1 MKLLIYIGITIG
13 GVIGSYLPVWLFHV
27 DVLSLWSILM
37 GAVGSF
43 VGLWLGYKAYQNFG
57 E

>member
-13 GVIGSYLPVWLFHV
+13 GVIGSYLPVWLFHA
-27 DVLSLWSILM
+27 DVLSVWSIVM
-37 GAVGSF
+37 GAIGSF
-43 VGLWLGYKAYQNFG
+43 VGLWVGYKAYQNFG